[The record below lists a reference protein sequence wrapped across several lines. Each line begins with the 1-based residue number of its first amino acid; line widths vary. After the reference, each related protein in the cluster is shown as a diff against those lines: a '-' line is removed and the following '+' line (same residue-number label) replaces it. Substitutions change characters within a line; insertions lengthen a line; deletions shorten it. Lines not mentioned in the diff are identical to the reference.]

1 MEMGCFIIDLSFSL
15 LGGGGGGGSI
25 KMSFFQGGKVS
36 SSSREKLKFFLALE
50 FN

>member
-36 SSSREKLKFFLALE
+36 SSSREKLKFFSRVGI
-50 FN
+50 